1 MVKMVNAAGV
11 SMEVAPEQLSAML
24 AAGFSVVPTGAT
36 NSDNGPLP
44 KSKLNKQQRIKV
56 ASTNSA
62 QSLVIPANIAQAVKT
77 GTLSSIEA
85 KITDFLLKKSGRT
98 GANYVACQVEANF
111 ENSLVKFC
119 ILDNVQNERMEIG
132 NLVTLIFQTTE
143 NEAIRSGVEVVEVR

>member
-1 MVKMVNAAGV
+1 MVKMVNPAGV
-11 SMEVAPEQLSAML
+11 TTEVAPEAVPAML
-24 AAGFSVVPTGAT
+24 AAGFSVVPTGTT
-36 NSDNGPLP
+36 NSEGPIP
-44 KSKLNKQQRIKV
+44 KKGLNKQQRIKV
-56 ASTNSA
+56 ASTNSS
-62 QSLVIPANIAQAVKT
+62 QSLVIPANIAQAVKA
-77 GTLSSIEA
+77 GTLSSLEA

-98 GANYVACQVEANF
+98 GANYVACQLECNF